1 MSLKLSAARFDEQ
14 FRLFSAAI
22 DENSD
27 EPFVSFQ
34 QGLADDWEGY
44 KEGIYRLGRARLAWA
59 KWKRA
64 DIGSGRILEAV
75 IRAIEIHE
83 SAELRNNLVNWQAK
97 YGPDSRSHNALLK
110 ARTDLARRK
119 DCEEL
124 LFQLYRSN
132 GELGEVFEALTGIIG
147 RRYDVLAYLFFLR
160 DWEEYLPIA
169 PSRFDEAFTRLG
181 LEIHTSNR
189 CSWENYQSYLA
200 AINLVRQ
207 RLRGKG
213 CATARLVDA
222 HSFCWLLVRL
232 PQAPQKAVPPR
243 RITVTVISSLSA
255 APKREP
261 AMDEGGNEVD
271 FAAIQDRRTYLGDLA
286 EDITFEAERIRL
298 RAAGRADLA
307 NAVRNVSREHRLG
320 YDISSFESDGSQR
333 CIEVKG
339 VSGSKTRIE
348 FYVTENERQKSTEI
362 GNYWFYLVS
371 NAESSRPLIRCAPA
385 QAIPLDV
392 LSAVVYRAAV
402 IVGP

>member
-1 MSLKLSAARFDEQ
+1 MNLTLSAATFDEQ
-14 FRLFSAAI
+14 FRLFAAAI
-22 DENSD
+22 EVNSG

-44 KEGIYRLGRARLAWA
+44 KEGIYRLGRARLAWV

-64 DIGSGRILEAV
+64 DIGSGRILDAV

-83 SAELRNNLVNWQAK
+83 SAEMRNNLVNWQAK
-97 YGPDSRSHNALLK
+97 YGPDSRSHNGLLK
-110 ARTDLARRK
+110 ARTDQAKRK
-119 DCEEL
+119 ECEEL
-124 LFQLYRSN
+124 LYKLYRSKGN
-132 GELGEVFEALTGIIG
+132 LGEIFEALTGIIG

-169 PSRFDEAFTRLG
+169 PARFDEAFARLG

-189 CSWENYQSYLA
+189 CSWENYQNYLA
-200 AINLVRQ
+200 AIYLVRQ

-213 CATARLVDA
+213 CVTARLVDA

-232 PQAPQKAVPPR
+232 PPAPQKAVPPR
-243 RITVTVISSLSA
+243 RITVTEISSLSA

-261 AMDEGGNEVD
+261 AMDQGGDEVD
-271 FAAIQDRRTYLGDLA
+271 FTALQERRTYLGDLA
-286 EDITFEAERIRL
+286 EDIAFEAEQIRL

-307 NAVRNVSREHRLG
+307 SAIRNVSSDHSLG

-333 CIEVKG
+333 CIEVKA

-348 FYVTENERQKSTEI
+348 FYVTENERRKGTEL

-371 NAESSRPLIRCAPA
+371 NAESSRPLVRFASAQTIPA
-385 QAIPLDV
+385 DALNP
-392 LSAVVYRAAV
+392 VVYRATV
-402 IVGP
+402 IVGS